1 MLVMAT
7 ASLRQSIFPPAQQ
20 GRGAADCGQ
29 RGEAAGAVAE
39 GMTPS
44 TMSGS
49 LISDLSNVT
58 GGGPKIFSIQAP
70 DRPSAEACMIT
81 HIWYLGLSSWI
92 IEWRITRFS

>member
-1 MLVMAT
+1 
-7 ASLRQSIFPPAQQ
+7 
-20 GRGAADCGQ
+20 
-29 RGEAAGAVAE
+29 
-39 GMTPS
+39 MTPS

-58 GGGPKIFSIQAP
+58 GGGPKIFSKIQAP